1 MFLHYVCDTP
11 AQSDYFCSRN
21 TTILENTATS
31 VTADLLE
38 RLINEQV
45 AVLGSEDYAVSVPVR
60 LLRHHISIPPTSQSL
75 EEKAIFSYYP
85 ATVGYCIILTYLPD
99 YEKLNDKDKSV
110 YQLVFQPDFFQ
121 QWDNLV
127 SPTGYPFDTTKPME
141 QAYSLRMESRAH
153 FDFLIKDPDN
163 KGNFN
168 TALQQFQHAV
178 SLLKFALEGLLL
190 ADESNSI
197 PACGFLNNS
206 VEREKILKAQDIIL
220 ENLTTPLTI
229 RELARHCGMNECYLK
244 KGFKAM
250 FGKTIYE
257 FREFER
263 IKKSQELILSKKMN
277 INEVAMEMGYA
288 SHAYFS
294 TSFKKITGIKPC
306 DLLL

>member
-1 MFLHYVCDTP
+1 MEH
-11 AQSDYFCSRN
+11 
-21 TTILENTATS
+21 TATS
-31 VTADLLE
+31 VTADILE

-45 AVLGSEDYAVSVPVR
+45 AVLSSGAYALSGTVK

-85 ATVGYCIILTYLPD
+85 DTDCCRIMLTYQPD

-110 YQLVFQPDFFQ
+110 YQLAFSPAFFE
-121 QWDNLV
+121 QWATLV
-127 SPTGYPFDTTKPME
+127 EASGYPFDISRPVE

-153 FDFLIKDPDN
+153 FDFLIRNPDN
-163 KGNFN
+163 KGDFT

-178 SLLKFALEGLLL
+178 SLLKFALDGLML

>member
-1 MFLHYVCDTP
+1 MEY
-11 AQSDYFCSRN
+11 
-21 TTILENTATS
+21 TATS
-31 VTADLLE
+31 VTAGLLE

-45 AVLGSEDYAVSVPVR
+45 AVLGSRDHAISATVR
-60 LLRHHISIPPTSQSL
+60 LLQHHISIPPTSQSL

-85 ATVGYCIILTYLPD
+85 ETKGCCIVLTYLPD
-99 YEKLNDKDKSV
+99 YEKLNDKDKRV
-110 YQLVFQPDFFQ
+110 YQLVFQPSFFE
-121 QWDNLV
+121 QWQDLV
-127 SPTGYPFDTTKPME
+127 PPSGYPFDIAKAME
-141 QAYSLRMESRAH
+141 QAYSLRVESRAH
-153 FDFLIKDPDN
+153 FDFLIKNPDSN
-163 KGNFN
+163 GHFT

-178 SLLKFALEGLLL
+178 SLLKFALDGLLL